1 MDSVSAV
8 EGTNGL
14 MLLLRVMIPG
24 KRIVEKKRHKKSCQV
39 YSTAKC
45 NRAFIEKHLV
55 SQRASVLGKL
65 PLSWTAETQG
75 VQGE

>member
-8 EGTNGL
+8 EGTSGL

-24 KRIVEKKRHKKSCQV
+24 KRIVKKKSHKKSCQV
-39 YSTAKC
+39 YSTAKS
-45 NRAFIEKHLV
+45 IEGHLA
-55 SQRASVLGKL
+55 SQRASVLVKHSS
-65 PLSWTAETQG
+65 SWTEETQG